1 MRLLSPAKLNL
12 FLHLTGRRAD
22 GYHTLQTLFQLL
34 DYGDWMQFE
43 TLPGNRIEVDCK
55 GLHIPRRDNLVY
67 RAARLLQQH
76 CRIRRG
82 ARIRLDKK
90 LPSGGGLGGGSSNAG
105 TTLLALNRLWELG
118 LSTGQLAELGLALG
132 ADVPLF
138 VRGHSAWAEGIGE
151 RLTPL
156 QLAEQWYVVIS
167 PPGGVSTAEVFS
179 QQDLTVGTPP
189 IKMATF
195 FQRGGVNDC
204 QPVVRR
210 LYPQVNDALVWLQ
223 QFGQARLTGTGACV
237 FLAMADPV
245 QAESVFAQKPA
256 HWHGFVARGVN
267 RSPVL
272 ATLG

>member
-43 TLPGNRIEVDCK
+43 TLPGNRIAVDCT
-55 GLHIPRRDNLVY
+55 GLDIPRRDNLVY

-82 ARIRLDKK
+82 AHIRLDKT

-118 LSTGQLAELGLALG
+118 LSTGQLAELGLTLG
-132 ADVPLF
+132 ADIPLF
-138 VRGHSAWAEGIGE
+138 VHGHSAWAEGVGE
-151 RLTPL
+151 QLTPL
-156 QLAEQWYVVIS
+156 QLADQWYVVIS
-167 PPGGVSTAEVFS
+167 PPGEVSTAEVFS